1 MEQNLVKPGPKA
13 LHSANWKPGQSGNE
27 NGRPV
32 GVRNAFS
39 TAFLTDLRDVW
50 DEHGRATMVHCAK
63 VSPEVFFAT
72 CARLCPANVQLSI
85 EQQFLRTA
93 VPATPFVLAPP
104 AAIIWRPPR
113 ALIEHPYH
121 VSFRY
126 QRASPTKTVWAPGD
140 GGSSSSSVQ
149 GRDDQSASRE
159 VVVLR

>member
-1 MEQNLVKPGPKA
+1 MEQNLVKPGPKQ

-85 EQQFLRTA
+85 EQSYPGGLTPDDLAILRGIKDA
-93 VPATPFVLAPP
+93 IPDADAKSPAEVL
-104 AAIIWRPPR
+104 
-113 ALIEHPYH
+113 EY
-121 VSFRY
+121 V
-126 QRASPTKTVWAPGD
+126 
-140 GGSSSSSVQ
+140 
-149 GRDDQSASRE
+149 RDT
-159 VVVLR
+159 L